1 MNPLHAN
8 RNTALSFAAA
18 ASMIL
23 SVWCAAPGQAQQPTL
38 AYVTNTTSNAVQVVN
53 LDTGDILAA
62 IPVGAIPV
70 DIDASPDSQYLY
82 VSNRGTND
90 VSVISPAQNA
100 VVATITVG
108 SAPEG
113 IALSP
118 DGATL
123 YVANTYGN
131 SLSVVDT
138 ASRSVRATIGVG
150 HFPGHIAVAPN
161 PSGNPIYVTCR
172 SDDTVAV
179 VDTSS
184 LTVTRTIAAGHTP
197 WSISLR
203 PGGDLAYVS
212 NINAGTVSV
221 IATDPLYSSGGVL
234 GRLKVG
240 NGAWSVLRNPEWG
253 THTLYVTNS
262 DDGTLSVLSSWW
274 GGFQRQQD
282 FQVGS
287 ANSTGPYGMAI
298 TPLGNS
304 LVVPN
309 YGNGTLNIYK
319 IKNTSA
325 RPTGS
330 ISLGGTP
337 MAVATIGG
345 DK

>member
-1 MNPLHAN
+1 MKPSHLHRQYAI
-8 RNTALSFAAA
+8 SFAAV
-18 ASMIL
+18 ASLLL
-23 SVWCAAPGQAQQPTL
+23 SVWSATPARAQHPTL

-53 LDTGDILAA
+53 VDTGDILAA

-70 DIDASPDSQYLY
+70 DIDASPDAQYMY

-90 VSVISPAQNA
+90 VSVISTAQNA
-100 VVATITVG
+100 VLATITVG

-118 DGATL
+118 DGGTL

-138 ASRSVRATIGVG
+138 ASRSVRATVAVG
-150 HFPGHIAVAPN
+150 NFPGHIAVAPN

-172 SDDTVAV
+172 SDDKVAV

-184 LTVTRTIAAGHTP
+184 LNVTRTIDAGHTP
-197 WSISLR
+197 WAISLR

-212 NINAGTVSV
+212 NINSGTVSV
-221 IATDPLYSSGGVL
+221 IATDSDYSDGGVL
-234 GRLKVG
+234 GRLRVG

-253 THTLYVTNS
+253 THSLYVTNS

-274 GGFQRQQD
+274 GGFALQRTVAMGQ
-282 FQVGS
+282 
-287 ANSTGPYGMAI
+287 ANSTGPYEMAI

-304 LVVPN
+304 LLVPN
-309 YGNGTLNIYK
+309 YGSGTLNILK
-319 IKNTSA
+319 IKSTSV
-325 RPTGS
+325 RPSGS

-337 MAVATIGG
+337 MAVAAIGG
-345 DK
+345 DI

>member
-1 MNPLHAN
+1 MPV
-8 RNTALSFAAA
+8 R
-18 ASMIL
+18 
-23 SVWCAAPGQAQQPTL
+23 AQQPTL

-53 LDTGDILAA
+53 IDTGDVLAA

-70 DIDASPDSQYLY
+70 DIHASPDSQYMY

-90 VSVISPAQNA
+90 VSVISTAQNA

-108 SAPEG
+108 AAPEG

-138 ASRSVRATIGVG
+138 ASRTVRATVPVG
-150 HFPGHIAVAPN
+150 NFPGHIAVAPN

-172 SDDTVAV
+172 SDDNVAV

-184 LTVTRTIAAGHTP
+184 LSVSRTIDAGHTP

-203 PGGDLAYVS
+203 SDGDLAYVS
-212 NINAGTVSV
+212 NINEGSISV
-221 IATDPLYSSGGVL
+221 ISTDPNYSGAGVL
-234 GRLKVG
+234 GRLTVG
-240 NGAWSVLRNPEWG
+240 NGTWSVLRNPDWG
-253 THTLYVTNS
+253 THIIYATNS

-274 GGFQRQQD
+274 GGFQKQNSIPIGQ
-282 FQVGS
+282 
-287 ANSTGPYGMAI
+287 ANSTGPYEMGL
-298 TPLGNS
+298 TPAGNS
-304 LVVPN
+304 LLVPN
-309 YGNGTLNIYK
+309 YGGGALNILK
-319 IKNTSA
+319 IKSTSA
-325 RPTGS
+325 RPTGN
-330 ISLGGTP
+330 ISVGGTP

-345 DK
+345 DI